1 MFDLGGG
8 ELLVIGIIA
17 LIVIGPKELPG
28 LLRTIGQALGKIRR
42 MATDFQG
49 QFSDAMKEA
58 DLGETQQ
65 ILTDLHSTV
74 RSKFDIS
81 NFTESQASSS
91 ENTKPSSTFEP
102 TSEPKEIVDKKATL
116 ALDPAMHS
124 DVSEPLPLIVSEV
137 AGSDI
142 VEDNKTALRKKRASK
157 VADSSIAAVEEN
169 N

>member
-28 LLRTIGQALGKIRR
+28 LLRTIGQALGKLRR
-42 MATDFQG
+42 MAADFQG

-58 DLGETQQ
+58 DLGETQK

-81 NFTESQASSS
+81 KIAETQPSLTED
-91 ENTKPSSTFEP
+91 TKPSSPLEA
-102 TSEPKEIVDKKATL
+102 TSEAKEVIDQNATL
-116 ALDPAMHS
+116 SLDSGTLS
-124 DVSEPLPLIVSEV
+124 DLSEPVPLIVSEV
-137 AGSDI
+137 AGTDA
-142 VEDNKTALRKKRASK
+142 VEEKKTAPRKKRASK
-157 VADSSIAAVEEN
+157 VADASTIAVEEN

>member
-28 LLRTIGQALGKIRR
+28 LLRTIGQALGKLRR
-42 MATDFQG
+42 MAADFQG

-58 DLGETQQ
+58 DLGETQK

-81 NFTESQASSS
+81 KIAETQPSSTED
-91 ENTKPSSTFEP
+91 TKPSSTLAA
-102 TSEPKEIVDKKATL
+102 TSEAKEVIDQNATL
-116 ALDPAMHS
+116 SLDSGTLS
-124 DVSEPLPLIVSEV
+124 DLSEPVPLIVSEV
-137 AGSDI
+137 AGTDA
-142 VEDNKTALRKKRASK
+142 VEEKKTAPRRKRASK
-157 VADSSIAAVEEN
+157 VADASTIAVGEN

>member
-28 LLRTIGQALGKIRR
+28 LLRTVGQALGKLRR

-81 NFTESQASSS
+81 KIAETQPSSS
-91 ENTKPSSTFEP
+91 EDTKPSSTLEA
-102 TSEPKEIVDKKATL
+102 TSEPKEITDKNAAF
-116 ALDPAMHS
+116 ALDSAALS
-124 DVSEPLPLIVSEV
+124 DLSEPVPLIVSEV
-137 AGSDI
+137 AGTDA
-142 VEDNKTALRKKRASK
+142 VEEKKTALKKKRASK
-157 VADSSIAAVEEN
+157 VADSSIAAVEEKK
-169 N
+169 

>member
-28 LLRTIGQALGKIRR
+28 LLRTIGQALGKLRR
-42 MATDFQG
+42 MAADFQG

-58 DLGETQQ
+58 DLGETQK

-81 NFTESQASSS
+81 KIAETQPSSTED
-91 ENTKPSSTFEP
+91 TKPSSTLEA
-102 TSEPKEIVDKKATL
+102 TSE
-116 ALDPAMHS
+116 AMEVIDLS
-124 DVSEPLPLIVSEV
+124 DLSEPVPLIVSEV
-137 AGSDI
+137 AGTDA
-142 VEDNKTALRKKRASK
+142 VEEKKTAPRRKRASK
-157 VADSSIAAVEEN
+157 VADASTIAVEEN